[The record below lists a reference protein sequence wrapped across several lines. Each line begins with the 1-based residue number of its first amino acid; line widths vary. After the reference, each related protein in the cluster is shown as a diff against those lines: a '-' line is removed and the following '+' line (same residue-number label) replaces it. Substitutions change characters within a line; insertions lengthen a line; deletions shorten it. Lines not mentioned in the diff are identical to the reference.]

1 MRNAKGL
8 TLIELMVV
16 VSIIG
21 ILAVIAYPEIS
32 DSIERQKIAS
42 AAETI
47 SSDFKWAKSE
57 SIKRN
62 DDIVIDLFA
71 GANGAWSYTIS
82 DSDGVIRT
90 TTAADNSDFAQITMT
105 HGFGADDTG
114 FDPIRGTAHE
124 NGSVSLTGPNH
135 DLDVRISLL
144 GRVRI
149 CSPTGLAGYETC

>member
-1 MRNAKGL
+1 MLYEKGV

-16 VSIIG
+16 AAIIG
-21 ILAVIAYPEIS
+21 ILAVISYPS
-32 DSIERQKIAS
+32 LQNSIERQKLIS

-62 DDIVIDLFA
+62 DDIIIDLVG
-71 GANGAWSYTIS
+71 GANGTWSYTIS

-90 TTAADNSDFAQITMT
+90 TTAASNTDFAEITMA

-124 NGSVSLTGPNH
+124 NGSVSLTGPNFS
-135 DLDVRISLL
+135 LDVRVSLL

-149 CSPTGLAGYETC
+149 CSPTGFAGYETC

>member
-1 MRNAKGL
+1 MHNAKGL

-62 DDIVIDLFA
+62 DDIIIDLVA
-71 GANGAWSYTIS
+71 GANGSWSYTIS

-90 TTAADNSDFAQITMT
+90 TTAANNSDFSEITMT

-124 NGSVSLTGPNH
+124 ANTVSLSGPNH
-135 DLDVRISLL
+135 DLDIVLSPL
-144 GRVRI
+144 GRIRI
-149 CSPTGLAGYETC
+149 CAPSGLGGYESC